1 MDEAPWW
8 ASVVSWLVCAEP
20 SICGFSDWA
29 RTAVVKQYLG
39 RDSLRIKYNTY
50 DWLMRLDGYVLPV
63 FFHVPSDH

>member
-20 SICGFSDWA
+20 SIYGFSDWA
-29 RTAVVKQYLG
+29 RTVVVKQYLG
-39 RDSLRIKYNTY
+39 RDSLSIKQNTY